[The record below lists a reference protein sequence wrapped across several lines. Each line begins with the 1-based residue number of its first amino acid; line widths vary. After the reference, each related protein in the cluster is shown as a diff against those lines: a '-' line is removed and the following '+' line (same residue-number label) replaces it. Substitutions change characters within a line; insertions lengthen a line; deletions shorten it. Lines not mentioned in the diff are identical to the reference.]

1 MAHQIKNTI
10 FDLGGVLLNIDFKL
24 TSNAFK
30 NLGVNHFDE
39 MFTQHFSNPLFEL
52 LETGKIDET
61 AFYEAFRK
69 EAGLPLSN
77 EQIQAAWNALLLDF
91 PPERIKWL
99 EKIASQYRIFLFSNT
114 NQIHYDCF
122 KLNFSNAF
130 DGKNFDDFF
139 EKAYY
144 SQFLGLRKP
153 YPESFLAILEEQGI
167 LPSETL
173 FIDDTY
179 KNIEAANQLGFQT
192 IHLQSPTTVLDLN
205 LI

>member
-1 MAHQIKNTI
+1 MSQKTKNII
-10 FDLGGVLLNIDFKL
+10 FDLGGVLLNIDFTL

-30 NLGVNHFDE
+30 DLGVTNFDE

-52 LETGKIDET
+52 LETGKIDE
-61 AFYEAFRK
+61 ADFFDAFRK

-77 EQIQAAWNALLLDF
+77 TQIESAWNALLLDF
-91 PPERIKWL
+91 PPERIEWL
-99 EKIASQYRIFLFSNT
+99 EKIAGRYRIFLFSNT

-122 KLNFSNAF
+122 IRNFSNSF
-130 DGKNFDDFF
+130 DGKHFNDFF

-153 YPESFLAILEEQGI
+153 YPASFQAIVKEQEI
-167 LPSETL
+167 LPAETL

-192 IHLQSPTTVLDLN
+192 IHLQNPTTVLDLD

>member
-1 MAHQIKNTI
+1 MDQKPKNII

-30 NLGVNHFDE
+30 NLGVTHFDE

-52 LETGKIDET
+52 LETGKIDEA

-69 EAGLPLSN
+69 EAGLPLTDV
-77 EQIQAAWNALLLDF
+77 QIQTAWNALLLDF
-91 PPERIKWL
+91 PPERIEWL
-99 EKIASQYRIFLFSNT
+99 EKIASRYRIFLFSNT

-122 KLNFSNAF
+122 IRNFSNSF
-130 DGKNFDDFF
+130 DGKHFNDFF

-153 YPESFLAILEEQGI
+153 YPDSFQAIVKEQEI
-167 LPSETL
+167 LPAETL

-192 IHLQSPTTVLDLN
+192 IHLQSPTTVLDLD

>member
-1 MAHQIKNTI
+1 MAHQIKNII

-30 NLGVNHFDE
+30 NLGVTHFDE

-52 LETGKIDET
+52 LETGKIDEA

-69 EAGLPLSN
+69 EAGLPLTDI
-77 EQIQAAWNALLLDF
+77 QIQTAWNALLLDF
-91 PPERIKWL
+91 PPERIEWL
-99 EKIASQYRIFLFSNT
+99 EKIASRYRIFLFSNT

-122 KLNFSNAF
+122 IRNFSNSF
-130 DGKNFDDFF
+130 DGKHFNDFF

-153 YPESFLAILEEQGI
+153 YPDSFQAIVKEQEI
-167 LPSETL
+167 LPAETL

>member
-1 MAHQIKNTI
+1 MAQKVKNII

-30 NLGVNHFDE
+30 ALGVSHFDE

-52 LETGKIDET
+52 LETGKIDEA
-61 AFYEAFRK
+61 AFYDEFRK
-69 EAGLPLSN
+69 EAGLPLTN
-77 EQIQAAWNALLLDF
+77 NQIQDAWNALLLDF
-91 PPERIKWL
+91 PAERINWL
-99 EKIASQYRIFLFSNT
+99 EKVAQQYRIFLFSNT

-122 KLNFSNAF
+122 IQTFSNAF
-130 DGKNFDDFF
+130 DGKHFNDFF

-153 YPESFLAILEEQGI
+153 YPVSFQAIVDEQQI
-167 LPSETL
+167 LPTETL
-173 FIDDTY
+173 FIDDTL
-179 KNIEAANQLGFQT
+179 KNIEAASQLGFQT

>member
-1 MAHQIKNTI
+1 MAQKVKNII

-30 NLGVNHFDE
+30 ALGVSHFDE

-52 LETGKIDET
+52 LETGKIDEA
-61 AFYEAFRK
+61 AFYDEFRK
-69 EAGLPLSN
+69 EAGLPLTN
-77 EQIQAAWNALLLDF
+77 NQIQDAWNALLLDF
-91 PPERIKWL
+91 PAERINWL
-99 EKIASQYRIFLFSNT
+99 EKVAQQYRIFLFSNT

-122 KLNFSNAF
+122 IRNFSNVF
-130 DGKNFDDFF
+130 DGKHFDDFF

-153 YPESFLAILEEQGI
+153 YPESFQAIVKEQEI

-173 FIDDTY
+173 FIDDTL
-179 KNIEAANQLGFQT
+179 KNIETARQLGFQT
-192 IHLQSPTTVLDLN
+192 IHLQRPTTVLDLD
-205 LI
+205 LV

>member
-1 MAHQIKNTI
+1 MAHQIKNII

-91 PPERIKWL
+91 PPERIEWL
-99 EKIASQYRIFLFSNT
+99 EKIASRYRIFLFSNT

-122 KLNFSNAF
+122 IRNFSNSF
-130 DGKNFDDFF
+130 DGKHFNDFF

-153 YPESFLAILEEQGI
+153 YPDSFQAIVKEQEI
-167 LPSETL
+167 LPAETL

>member
-1 MAHQIKNTI
+1 MGENIKNII
-10 FDLGGVLLNIDFKL
+10 FDLGGVLLNIDFTL

-30 NLGVNHFDE
+30 DLGVTHFDE

-52 LETGKIDET
+52 LETGKIDEAT
-61 AFYEAFRK
+61 FYDAFRK
-69 EAGLPLSN
+69 EAGLPLTD
-77 EQIQAAWNALLLDF
+77 EQIRTAWNALLLDF
-91 PPERIKWL
+91 PAERIEWL
-99 EKIASQYRIFLFSNT
+99 ENIAQQYRIFLFSNT

-122 KLNFSNAF
+122 IQNFQDSFN
-130 DGKNFDDFF
+130 GKHFNDFF

-153 YPESFLAILEEQGI
+153 YPVSFQAIIEEQQI

-173 FIDDTY
+173 FIDDTL
-179 KNIEAANQLGFQT
+179 KNIEAASLLGFQT
-192 IHLQSPTTVLDLN
+192 IHLQNPTTVLDLT

>member
-1 MAHQIKNTI
+1 MDQKPKNII

-30 NLGVNHFDE
+30 NLGVTLFDE

-52 LETGKIDET
+52 LETGKIDEA

-69 EAGLPLSN
+69 EAGLPLTDV
-77 EQIQAAWNALLLDF
+77 QIQTAWNALLLDF
-91 PPERIKWL
+91 PPERIEWL
-99 EKIASQYRIFLFSNT
+99 EKIASRYRIFLFSNT

-122 KLNFSNAF
+122 IRNFSNSF
-130 DGKNFDDFF
+130 DGKHFNDFF

-153 YPESFLAILEEQGI
+153 YPDSFQAIVKEQEI
-167 LPSETL
+167 LPAETL

-192 IHLQSPTTVLDLN
+192 IHLQSPTTVLDLD